1 MQVGT
6 QQVCTFSNCFAG
18 LCVPTFSTIFF
29 TTTSSSSQITLA
41 ASRIIFM
48 SGGSFLAIPPS
59 YLASQLCV
67 KFGVSQSPGLAQL
80 QPNYA
85 TTSLGDAYQRQRL
98 MPSSSCTA
106 PFAQVVYQEFFSR
119 LNSDLLKGSQCVIQC
134 LFSAIMGPTI
144 MESHTGSDNSF
155 LTNGIW
161 TKLQG
166 KHLIYKFFYIEIIMI
181 SLVVSRRHRACIS
194 AVHPENSTLE
204 SETNIF
210 QDLGNHVN
218 YLMLGK
224 SSCCSTLFYEY
235 CIHYGPANS
244 RELSFI
250 V

>member
-166 KHLIYKFFYIEIIMI
+166 KHLIYKFFLHRNYNDQFSSFKAI
-181 SLVVSRRHRACIS
+181 SSMYFCS
-194 AVHPENSTLE
+194 AS
-204 SETNIF
+204 
-210 QDLGNHVN
+210 
-218 YLMLGK
+218 
-224 SSCCSTLFYEY
+224 
-235 CIHYGPANS
+235 
-244 RELSFI
+244 
-250 V
+250 